1 MTETIIFKNKKYP
14 ARSIELNFD
23 GITEN
28 QYISVISL
36 EKELMNE
43 EFSAYVSDEAQA
55 IDEQIFFYVDDDE
68 FCLTDGKLKH
78 IIEEAL

>member
-55 IDEQIFFYVDDDE
+55 IDEQIFFYVADDE